1 MQAYRSKICAVV
13 VLSFPSS
20 TAANRYFYICHSGGH
35 EGRMNK
41 TLDGMGSTFSSV
53 LTGQH
58 PEEIAPN
65 LSTFIWIPPKV
76 KNWTHV
82 FVLQRRGND
91 GSTWVK
97 SYYNRNVP
105 ETWKRETILHCRS
118 TYWSFG
124 DWLASTNVW
133 VTDSPWEENILRLI
147 IQRDYTPIMK

>member
-1 MQAYRSKICAVV
+1 MDLIGLQAAFFWEHDQVRFVTVHLQTEILQHLEDKSSPFKKISFLSYCQKLESLHVIAMLKNRKVQSPQLPFFALDSFIEMQAYRSKICAVV

-65 LSTFIWIPPKV
+65 LSTFI
-76 KNWTHV
+76 
-82 FVLQRRGND
+82 
-91 GSTWVK
+91 
-97 SYYNRNVP
+97 
-105 ETWKRETILHCRS
+105 
-118 TYWSFG
+118 
-124 DWLASTNVW
+124 
-133 VTDSPWEENILRLI
+133 
-147 IQRDYTPIMK
+147 